1 MSLIM
6 STAAKRFGKTLLAP
20 STLLLALA
28 AGGCADQSVAAGE
41 IMVPEA
47 SPRAADRVFLAQIA
61 TGAGEDAM
69 LYNHHFDGAELNSL
83 GTHKLRLMLED
94 AQFLAD
100 PNIYVVSG
108 NAEQMAAVRLY
119 LADWGIVFE
128 DTNLHAGVN
137 PKMNRSAAMGLL
149 DRDKFEQAEV
159 EQAAADSGSSATSQ

>member
-1 MSLIM
+1 M
-6 STAAKRFGKTLLAP
+6 STFAKRFGMTLLAP
-20 STLLLALA
+20 ATLLLATA
-28 AGGCADQSVAAGE
+28 ALGCADQSVAAGE
-41 IMVPEA
+41 VMVPES

-128 DTNLHAGVN
+128 DTNLHAGIN
-137 PKMNRSAAMGLL
+137 PKMKRSAAMGLL
-149 DRDKFEQAEV
+149 DRDKFEGAELEQAE
-159 EQAAADSGSSATSQ
+159 ASSGTSTSSE